1 MYEAQLR
8 VGRQFLA
15 AHVLVKAA
23 SSVEQNI
30 MLFVEMSST
39 PALIFIFYRHNP
51 WISSFPVVT
60 DSGKNRVEIVSQGIS
75 IVVLLQFSLRSCDK
89 GIDHDQLPVNRGNT
103 ANLS

>member
-1 MYEAQLR
+1 MYESQLR
-8 VGRQFLA
+8 AGRQFLA

-51 WISSFPVVT
+51 WISSYPVVT
-60 DSGKNRVEIVSQGIS
+60 DSGKNRIEIVNQGIS
-75 IVVLLQFSLRSCDK
+75 ILILLQLSLRSCDK
-89 GIDHDQLPVNRGNT
+89 RIDHDQLPFNRGDT